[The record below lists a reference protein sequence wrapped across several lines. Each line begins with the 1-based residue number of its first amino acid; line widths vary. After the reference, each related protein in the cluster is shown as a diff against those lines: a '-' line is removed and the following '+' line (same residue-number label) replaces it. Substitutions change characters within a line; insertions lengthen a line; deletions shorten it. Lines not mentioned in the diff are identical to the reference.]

1 MGVYVTFY
9 LLESQG
15 TSKKKRSWCFV
26 KKRIKKT
33 TLEHPFSFPLL
44 PLFMPFF
51 FFTTILRK
59 NNFNIQVILENQA
72 MISMW

>member
-15 TSKKKRSWCFV
+15 TRKKKRSWCFV

-33 TLEHPFSFPLL
+33 TLEHPFSFPL
-44 PLFMPFF
+44 PPFFMPFF
-51 FFTTILRK
+51 FSTTILMRSS
-59 NNFNIQVILENQA
+59 FNI
-72 MISMW
+72 